1 MQPHGQLPQQ
11 KLEEY
16 GGASSFYPFAIHFSL
31 THLELCPF
39 SQTESSML
47 NSVYIYIYTRRRRKD
62 QAARKE
68 ENTKGEKIIGDER
81 TEEESKKG
89 KTHLKRQSVV
99 NRVWNSFSRRYKT
112 LKRGQGMFTLVLS
125 LGALKNATDC
135 GEVKVLHAKAS
146 ELQAKGYLID
156 ALEHYQR

>member
-1 MQPHGQLPQQ
+1 MGNFLSKNLRNMVVLVLFIPLPFI
-11 KLEEY
+11 
-16 GGASSFYPFAIHFSL
+16 SPWPIS
-31 THLELCPF
+31 
-39 SQTESSML
+39 
-47 NSVYIYIYTRRRRKD
+47 NSVPSRRQRAPCSTLYIYIYTRRRRKD